1 MRVVQL
7 SSLPQLPVA
16 QLFAR
21 IERAGATGRAGSFA
35 VELRDPELD
44 ARELYE
50 LGLELRRRTRQA
62 GAKLIVNDRL
72 DLAMLLGADGVHL
85 GRRSVTVED
94 ARALLGSEAWV
105 SVSAHSVEEAWVPR
119 GASAVVLAPIAVSP
133 GKGPPL
139 GIEALTEA
147 RRRMPAEAALVALGG
162 IGLDNAHEC
171 LAAGADAV
179 ASIRSD
185 LTSLLDGC

>member
-1 MRVVQL
+1 MLVLQL
-7 SSLPQLPVA
+7 SELPVVE
-16 QLFAR
+16 LFGR
-21 IERAGATGRAGSFA
+21 IERAAASGRAGSFA
-35 VELRDPELD
+35 VQLRSPELD
-44 ARELYE
+44 ARELYAF
-50 LGLELRRRTRQA
+50 GLELRRRTRDA

-85 GRRSVTVED
+85 GRRSVSVED
-94 ARALLGSEAWV
+94 ARALLGAEAWV
-105 SVSAHSVEEAWVPR
+105 SVSAHSVEEAALSR
-119 GASAVVLAPIAVSP
+119 GASAVVLSPIAASP

-139 GIEALTEA
+139 GVEALTEA
-147 RRRMPAEAALVALGG
+147 RRLMPAKTALVALGG
-162 IGLDNAHEC
+162 ISLDNALEC

>member
-1 MRVVQL
+1 MRVLQL
-7 SSLPQLPVA
+7 SELPVVE
-16 QLFAR
+16 LFAR
-21 IERAGATGRAGSFA
+21 IERAKASGRAGGFA
-35 VELRDPELD
+35 VQLRAPELD
-44 ARELYE
+44 ARPLYE
-50 LGLELRRRTRQA
+50 LGLELRRRTRDA

-94 ARALLGSEAWV
+94 ARGLLGSEAWV
-105 SVSAHSVEEAWVPR
+105 SVSAHSIEEAALPR
-119 GASAVVLAPIAVSP
+119 GASAVVLSPIAASP

-139 GIEALTEA
+139 GIEALGEA
-147 RRRMPAEAALVALGG
+147 RRRMPREAGLIALGG
-162 IGLDNAHEC
+162 ISLDNALEC
-171 LAAGADAV
+171 LARGADAV